1 MISNPQE
8 FDLLIKNG
16 EAALESGL
24 QKLDIGIVGNKIA
37 SINSNLFQSA
47 DRIIEASGKIVFP
60 GFIDA
65 HTHMGI
71 PIMDTISADDFE
83 SGSIAAAFGGVTT
96 ILDFT
101 VQGKGQSIK
110 DAVEDRILKAK
121 NKSHI
126 DYGIHVNVTDHP
138 EQWLEQIPQLIDE
151 GFISFK
157 VFSTYREAGMM
168 IDWDQFRQVLKQVDS
183 HGGLLMLHAEDN
195 ETIESMTDRHVNG
208 DHFGPIY
215 HPRSR
220 PPEAEALAIE
230 NASRIAGELDA
241 RLYIVHL
248 SSRKGLETA
257 LKAKKQGVKLYLE
270 SCPQYLLL
278 AEEEYFQER
287 GHYYI
292 TTPPLRTKEDSET
305 LWQALADG
313 QIDIVAT
320 DHCPF
325 TVAQK
330 NAGNGK
336 FYLTPNG
343 IPGVETLFPLL
354 HTFGVKENRISLQRL
369 LQVLG
374 KNPAEIFGISDRK
387 GVIRQGAYADL
398 VIWDP
403 GAPTKISANKLHGNA
418 DWSPYEGMSISGKLE
433 YTIAQGNILVE
444 GDDFKGDSKF
454 GELLLSKLK
463 SN

>member
-1 MISNPQE
+1 MTTDIQK

-16 EAALESGL
+16 EVAFESGP
-24 QKLDIGIVGNKIA
+24 QKLNIGIVGNKIA
-37 SINSNLFQSA
+37 SINPKLSLQADQSI
-47 DRIIEASGKIVFP
+47 DASGNTVFA

-71 PIMDTISADDFE
+71 PIMNTTSADDFD

-101 VQGKGQSIK
+101 VQEKGQSPGE
-110 DAVEDRILKAK
+110 AVENRIRKAQ
-121 NKSHI
+121 NKCHI
-126 DYGIHVNVTDHP
+126 DYGVHVNVTDHP
-138 EQWLEQIPQLIDE
+138 ERWLAQIPQLIEE

-157 VFSTYREAGMM
+157 VFSTYRQAGMM

-195 ETIESMTDRHVNG
+195 EITESLTDKHLNSAQF
-208 DHFGPIY
+208 DPIF

-220 PPEAEALAIE
+220 PSEAEALAIE

-248 SSRKGLETA
+248 STRKGLETA
-257 LKAKKQGVKLYLE
+257 LKARDQGVKLYLE
-270 SCPQYLLL
+270 TCPQYLLL
-278 AEEEYFQER
+278 SEEKYLQDK

-292 TTPPLRTKEDSET
+292 TTPPLRTKADSEA
-305 LWQALADG
+305 LWRALADG
-313 QIDIVAT
+313 HIDVVAT
-320 DHCPF
+320 DHSPF
-325 TVAQK
+325 TIEQK

-336 FYLTPNG
+336 FHLTPNG

-354 HTFGVKENRISLQRL
+354 YTYGVEQGRISLPRL

-374 KNPAEIFGISDRK
+374 KNPAQIFGISHRK
-387 GVIRQGAYADL
+387 GEIREGADADL
-398 VIWDP
+398 VIWNP
-403 GAPTKISANKLHGNA
+403 EIETKISANELHGNA
-418 DWSPYEGMSISGKLE
+418 DWSPYEGMPISGKLE
-433 YTIAQGNILVE
+433 YTMAQGNIIVE
-444 GDDFKGDSKF
+444 GEDFKGESRF
-454 GELLLSKLK
+454 GELLLTQSMSK
-463 SN
+463 

>member
-1 MISNPQE
+1 MEMATRNQKL
-8 FDLLIKNG
+8 DLLIQNG
-16 EAALESGL
+16 EVALESSV
-24 QKLDIGIVGNKIA
+24 QKLDIGIANGKITA
-37 SINSNLFQSA
+37 INQEIAEPA
-47 DRIIEASGKIVFP
+47 DRIIDASGKIIFP
-60 GFIDA
+60 GCIDA

-71 PIMDTISADDFE
+71 PIKNTISADDFE

-101 VQGKGQSIK
+101 VQQKGQSLR
-110 DAVEDRILKAK
+110 DAVEDRMNKAR
-121 NKSHI
+121 NKCHV
-126 DYGIHVNVTDHP
+126 DYSVHVNVTDQP
-138 EQWLEQIPQLIDE
+138 EKWVEQIPQLIEE

-157 VFSTYREAGMM
+157 VFSTYRQAGMM

-195 ETIESMTDRHVNG
+195 ETIESLTHKHINAAQ
-208 DHFGPIY
+208 FNPIF

-257 LKAKKQGVKLYLE
+257 LKAREQGVKLYLE
-270 SCPQYLLL
+270 TCPQYLLL
-278 AEEEYFQER
+278 NEEKYLKEN

-292 TTPPLRTKEDSET
+292 TTPPLRTREDSQA
-305 LWQALADG
+305 LWQALADAH
-313 QIDIVAT
+313 IDVVAT

-325 TVAQK
+325 TIAQK

-336 FYLTPNG
+336 FHLTPNG
-343 IPGVETLFPLL
+343 IRGVETLFPLL
-354 HTFGVKENRISLQRL
+354 YSYGVKQGRISLQRL

-374 KNPAEIFGISDRK
+374 KNPARIFGISHRK
-387 GVIRQGAYADL
+387 GEIREGADADL
-398 VIWDP
+398 VIWNPDLE
-403 GAPTKISANKLHGNA
+403 TKILANKLHGNA
-418 DWSPYEGMSISGKLE
+418 DWSPYEGMPISGELE
-433 YTIAQGNILVE
+433 YTIEQGSILVE
-444 GDDFKGDSKF
+444 GENFIGESRF
-454 GELLLSKLK
+454 GELLL
-463 SN
+463 NQ